1 MHNAFDE
8 PGSRKIHARSVPR
21 LGGVAIFI
29 AVSLGMALA
38 GLGVILGW
46 LTIDDKQI
54 RLLPAVYIGL
64 CGFFAIGFVDDLRS
78 LPALPRL
85 AGQLAVALAVVLVS
99 GGAISVGSL
108 FGHLVLPGWLAT
120 IITVAWIVGV
130 VNTFNWIDGLD
141 GLAAGLGGI
150 SALAFLALVV
160 LKPGQPNAMLTA
172 MLCVL
177 LLGATIG
184 FLFYNFHPAKI
195 FIGDGGAFSL
205 GYLLAVISILSLF
218 KQAAIIAFILPILI
232 LALPISDTA
241 FAILRRLIRGQPIT
255 KPDDKHIHH
264 RTLALMSRSYRAG
277 LPDEKRAQL
286 QEQLAVNPAHR
297 NAVLALYIFAAV
309 FAGAAVVVGASL

>member
-1 MHNAFDE
+1 
-8 PGSRKIHARSVPR
+8 
-21 LGGVAIFI
+21 
-29 AVSLGMALA
+29 MALA

-46 LTIDDKQI
+46 LTLDDKQI

-64 CGFFAIGFVDDLRS
+64 CGYFAIGFVDDLRS
-78 LPALPRL
+78 LPAWPRL
-85 AGQLAVALAVVLVS
+85 AGQVAIAFAVVLIS

-141 GLAAGLGGI
+141 GLSAGLGGI
-150 SALAFLALVV
+150 SALAFLTLVV

-172 MLCVL
+172 ILCVL
-177 LLGATIG
+177 LLGAIVG

-205 GYLLAVISILSLF
+205 GYLLAIISILSLF
-218 KQAAIIAFILPILI
+218 KQAAIIAFILPVLI

-264 RTLALMSRSYRAG
+264 RTLAFMSRSYRAG
-277 LPDEKRAQL
+277 LPDEKRSQL
-286 QEQLAVNPAHR
+286 QEQLAVDPAHR